1 MNICRRLS
9 ITVVLCLVACAASA
23 QPVISYILP
32 DIGAPGTA
40 TAIEIIGPNQSS
52 ANFGLDGFN
61 LNNAGDAVRV
71 VCQRPADAGKVTFGP
86 VSISWSGRMISTMA
100 FVHPDVVPNDHDWT
114 KLRAEFRIPIQVIV
128 NNVVSN
134 IDTFYIVRPWPL
146 GNISA
151 LSETIL
157 GQGALGRRSRRGA
170 MIVDSLILGPSV
182 YQVSTV
188 DCDPSTPGNQAY
200 LPMVLHSVGSIRGTK
215 VADTIASEISVSAA
229 GIRGGAGGGGGAGSY
244 VNFNFNGQTGTD
256 GGDGFTGGGPGGYNS
271 ARTKRKPGVGTGG
284 ELPASAT
291 NTIGSP
297 SLNGVTGGEST
308 TSFENAG
315 GGTGHPFGTSGTGC
329 VERNGCL
336 PIGGYGGGSGSQ
348 EAKRGGAGGYATAG
362 ETETPFSNGGQVVG
376 NVNLVPLAGGSG
388 GAGGNP
394 DLSRAIAASGGGGGG
409 ALSVHARTVVDV
421 RVTARGGVPTRQ
433 DLQGGCGSGG
443 GIIVGGR
450 AVTNVI
456 QNIGANVD
464 GGFDA
469 VGSAA
474 TRHLTGGG
482 GRLRV
487 DGPLRGVSQG
497 WTGVS
502 MDPLAVSSGALTLS
516 GTKTNDGAYVWIR
529 TATGPWK
536 EILGPTQVFVPNDR
550 WNATPAWPGSD
561 SVVYVVAAA
570 SVPSPSMV
578 ALQQQPSIVFSQSA
592 WNVIRRAAATKLA
605 GDTLANLGQP
615 RCPGDVLVDTIVV
628 VNPGPETLTIS
639 GAQLA
644 APPGFVITQE
654 PKYPLTLA
662 PSQRATYVVW
672 YTVQTGQTGTQN
684 GELRINYGTNQVHT
698 VRLQASATPV
708 TVDYFWRGLKR
719 DTLDVGRVCIGRPI
733 VEFLTVRKVGSA
745 QLTIVGFASA
755 SPAAMA
761 VTGAVPVI
769 LKDEFSFYQLTM
781 TFAAKRAGAQIV
793 PVLVTFKECPI
804 PDTIYIKHTGV
815 ESQVTVTGNGQFG
828 DVRVGDRR
836 EAIFE
841 LRNTGSSELD
851 IRTLP
856 TLPAPFS
863 VVSITPTI
871 PTKVMPGESLIL
883 IVAFAPTAVTRS
895 TARFTM
901 VVDSSQLSCADTVEI
916 VLAGNGVLSNVTL
929 SATSLTYPST
939 APCDSAR
946 QSVTITNN
954 GTTSFTLVSPPVI
967 NGVNPTSFRWSG
979 GPLRDTTLRAQES
992 VTYSITFLGSQGP
1005 DGVKTAVFSVRTDDP
1020 GIGIIS
1026 VGLNGQR
1033 NSAALIG
1040 PRIVDLGSVRVGG
1053 TINTTINYTNGST
1066 FRLRVI
1072 NATVT
1077 GPNRIGVNPTQF
1089 ALDPSQ
1095 VRGLT
1100 FTYICRAEE
1109 NVEDTV
1115 RLALDQPCTDTIA
1128 IIVRARGGSEQL
1140 SASQKINFG
1149 VKSECVKG
1157 SDSVVYV
1164 NSGSLPIELVDVVGI
1179 TGPDAAA
1186 FRVINPAAATGQRLQ
1201 PGEQRVLRVE
1211 FDPAAATDGI
1221 KVAYLT
1227 VRAKI
1232 NDTIVPVISEL
1243 KGERR
1248 TSLFITPSSMTFG
1261 KVSVTAT
1268 STQSLIFTNSGSEP
1282 LVISSISLLG
1292 GATSG
1297 FRVRSNPPVPMTIQ
1311 PGGVFEI
1318 TVDFVPTQQ
1327 KTYIDGVVMKLDAPC
1342 SDTRVLTLSGAG
1354 VVVVDVVASLPR
1366 IVESPSKRDVRLPI
1380 RARVTGEATRIDS
1393 ASFTMRVRYI
1403 AALFALREVIGA
1415 TVLRSEVLGGFTIVE
1430 LSIPARTIDSAGTV
1444 IAELLG
1450 DMTIGP
1456 LDSTDV
1462 LFEQAAVTAPNVT
1475 SRLLTQDGSIKI
1487 TICEAGGDRLVRR
1500 SGRLS
1505 VQIHPN
1511 PVADD
1516 GEIVTE
1522 TYERGL
1528 HTLTLITAE
1537 GRTIS
1542 LNSWNHDASSPVV
1555 HHRIPVEALP
1565 SGLYQVVLETPSR
1578 RRILPLSLIR

>member
-1 MNICRRLS
+1 MIRHLLLS
-9 ITVVLCLVACAASA
+9 VMMCVALGNVSA
-23 QPVISYILP
+23 QPVISYLLP
-32 DIGAPGTA
+32 DIAAPGTA
-40 TAIEIIGPNQSS
+40 MAIEIIGPQQSGG
-52 ANFGLDGFN
+52 NFGADGLY
-61 LNNAGDAVRV
+61 LNNGTDAVRV
-71 VCQRPADAGKVTFGP
+71 VCQRPADTARITFGP
-86 VSISWSGRMISTMA
+86 VCVSWSGRMISTIA
-100 FVHPDVVPNDHDWT
+100 FVHPSVVPNDHDWT

-128 NNVVSN
+128 NNVLSTV
-134 IDTFYIVRPWPL
+134 DTLYIVNPWPL

-151 LSETIL
+151 LGETTL

-170 MIVDSLILGPSV
+170 MIVDSLILAPSV
-182 YQVSTV
+182 YQVSVV

-200 LPMVLHSVGSIRGTK
+200 LPMVLHAIGSIRGTK
-215 VADTIASEISVSAA
+215 VADTIVSEISVSAA
-229 GIRGGAGGGGGAGSY
+229 GIRGGPGGGGGAGSY

-271 ARTKRKPGVGTGG
+271 ARTKRKPGVGSGG
-284 ELPASAT
+284 ELPANIA
-291 NTIGSP
+291 NTAGSP
-297 SLNGVTGGEST
+297 SLNGVAGGEST

-329 VERNGCL
+329 AERNTCQPL
-336 PIGGYGGGSGSQ
+336 GGAGGGSGSQ
-348 EAKRGGAGGYATAG
+348 EARRGGAGGYATAG
-362 ETETPFSNGGQVVG
+362 ETETPFSNGGRVVG

-394 DLSRAIAASGGGGGG
+394 ELARAIAASGGGGGG
-409 ALSVHARTVVDV
+409 ALSVHARSVVDV
-421 RVTARGGVPTRQ
+421 RLTARGGVPTRQ

-443 GIIVGGR
+443 GIVVGGR
-450 AVTNVI
+450 VVNNVI
-456 QNIGANVD
+456 QNIAANID

-469 VGSAA
+469 SGTPAS
-474 TRHLTGGG
+474 RHLTGGS

-487 DGPLRGVSQG
+487 DGPLRGVSPG

-502 MDPLAVSSGALTLS
+502 MDPLQTATGNNVTLG
-516 GTKTNDGAYVWIR
+516 GTKTTDGAYVWVR
-529 TATGPWK
+529 TLSGRWQQVVSPAD
-536 EILGPTQVFVPNDR
+536 VFVPADR
-550 WNATPAWPGSD
+550 WRATVSWLPSD
-561 SVVYVVAAA
+561 TVMYVVAAA
-570 SVPSPSMV
+570 AIPSPSVV
-578 ALQQQPSIVFSQSA
+578 ALEQQPSVVFSQSA
-592 WNVIRRAAATKLA
+592 WNVVRRASATKLT
-605 GDTLANLGQP
+605 GDTLVNLGQP
-615 RCPGDVLVDTIVV
+615 RCPGDRLTDTIVV

-639 GAQLA
+639 GAQLVA
-644 APPGFVITQE
+644 APGFVLAQE
-654 PKYPLTLA
+654 PTYPQTLA
-662 PSQRATYVVW
+662 PSQTATFVVV
-672 YTVQTGQTGTQN
+672 YTAQSGQTGVQS
-684 GELRINYGTNQVHT
+684 GELRISYGSNQTHT

-719 DTLDVGRVCIGRPI
+719 DTLDIGRVCIGRPI
-733 VEFLTVRKVGSA
+733 VEFLTVRKVGTA
-745 QLTIVGFASA
+745 ELTIVGFASA

-761 VTGAVPVI
+761 VTGVVPVV
-769 LKDEFSFYQLTM
+769 LKDEFSFYQMTI
-781 TFAAKRAGAQIV
+781 TFAAKRAGAQVV

-804 PDTIYIKHTGV
+804 PDTIFIKHTGV

-851 IRTLP
+851 IRTPPVLS
-856 TLPAPFS
+856 APFS
-863 VVSITPTI
+863 IVSISPAL
-871 PTKVMPGESLIL
+871 PTKIMPGESLIL
-883 IVAFAPTAVTRS
+883 VVAFAPTAVTRS
-895 TARFTM
+895 TARLM
-901 VVDSSQLSCADTVEI
+901 MMVDSSQLSCIDTVEI

-939 APCDSAR
+939 APCDSLR

-954 GTTSFTLVSPPVI
+954 GTTSFALLSPPVI

-979 GPLRDTTLRAQES
+979 GPLRDTTLRPQES

-1033 NSAALIG
+1033 ASAALVG

-1053 TINTTINYTNGST
+1053 SINTTINYTNGSA
-1066 FRLRVI
+1066 FRLRVV

-1089 ALDPSQ
+1089 SLDPSQ

-1100 FTYICRAEE
+1100 FTYVCRAEE

-1115 RLALDQPCTDTIA
+1115 HLALDQPCADTIS

-1157 SDSVVYV
+1157 LDSVVYV
-1164 NSGSLPIELVDVVGI
+1164 NSGSLPIDLVDVVGI

-1186 FRVINPAAATGQRLQ
+1186 FRVLNPAAATAQRLQ

-1261 KVSVTAT
+1261 KVSVSAT

-1297 FRVRSNPPVPMTIQ
+1297 FRVRSNPAAPMTIQ

-1318 TVDFVPTQQ
+1318 FVDFLPKQQ

-1342 SDTRVLTLSGAG
+1342 SDTRVLSLSGAG
-1354 VVVVDVVASLPR
+1354 VVVVDILASLPK
-1366 IVESPSKRDVRLPI
+1366 IVESPSTRDVRLPI
-1380 RARVTGEATRIDS
+1380 RARVTGESSRIDS
-1393 ASFTMRVRYI
+1393 AAFTMRVRYI
-1403 AALFALREVIGA
+1403 AALFALRDVIGA
-1415 TVLRSEVLGGFTIVE
+1415 TVLRNEVVGGFTVVE
-1430 LSIPARTIDSAGTV
+1430 LAVPPRTIDSSGTV
-1444 IAELLG
+1444 IVELLG

-1456 LDSTDV
+1456 LDSTDII
-1462 LFEQAAVTAPNVT
+1462 FDQAAVTAPNVT
-1475 SRLLTQDGSIKI
+1475 SRLLTENGSIKI
-1487 TICEAGGDRLVRR
+1487 TICQAGGDRLVRR

-1505 VQIHPN
+1505 VQVHPN
-1511 PVADD
+1511 PVSDD

-1522 TYERGL
+1522 TYERGRHSL
-1528 HTLTLITAE
+1528 MLITAE
-1537 GRTIS
+1537 GRTIP
-1542 LNSWNHDASSPVV
+1542 LNSWDHDASSPVV